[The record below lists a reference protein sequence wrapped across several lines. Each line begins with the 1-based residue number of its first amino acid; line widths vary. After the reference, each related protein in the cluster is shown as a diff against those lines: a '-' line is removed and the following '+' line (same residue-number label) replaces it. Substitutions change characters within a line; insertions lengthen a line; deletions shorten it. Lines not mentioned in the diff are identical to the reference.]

1 MKNLTII
8 FVLFLMLTGCGKKD
22 TIPTVNDGGIN
33 FTVKDLDGKTVSL
46 SEYRG
51 KTVLLNI
58 WATWCGPCIK
68 EIPDLKE
75 IHTEQK
81 NNGVVVLGVLLD
93 SESPEKAK
101 PIVYDEL
108 KIDYP
113 TWYGDDAFA
122 RQFQVAAFPTT
133 VIIDKEGKV
142 VSTMIG
148 QQNKERFMQALKK
161 AGH

>member
-1 MKNLTII
+1 MKNFTII
-8 FVLFLMLTGCGKKD
+8 LVLFLIFSGCGKKES
-22 TIPTVNDGGIN
+22 IQPVNDGGIN
-33 FTVKDLDGKTVSL
+33 FTIQDLDGKTVSL

-68 EIPDLKE
+68 EIPELKE
-75 IHTEQK
+75 IHAELK

-122 RQFQVAAFPTT
+122 RQFQIAA
-133 VIIDKEGKV
+133 
-142 VSTMIG
+142 
-148 QQNKERFMQALKK
+148 
-161 AGH
+161 